1 MLSLTSHHPAQLVLG
16 SIIIGEQLATKGR
29 QTTFAIL
36 CRTAVEWATET
47 RDLLREIATDAEH
60 LKERIHAAA
69 ADRVITPEEE
79 RELSAYALE
88 IHDEAVTGKIINS
101 ITK

>member
-36 CRTAVEWATET
+36 CRDAVEWATET

-60 LKERIHAAA
+60 LHGRIRDFS
-69 ADRVITPEEE
+69 ADGVFTPAESA
-79 RELSAYALE
+79 ELQAYALE
-88 IHDEAVTGKIINS
+88 IHDEAITGKIINS
-101 ITK
+101 R